1 MVTLAVLAFFP
12 PEDLLQAA
20 RFLLFIFLGLSD
32 KLKSNDR
39 GRGGLGFA
47 LVRDLLNLIAPI
59 PRPKETLWETRWEN
73 IHLTF
78 YNFYASFR
86 H

>member
-32 KLKSNDR
+32 ELKSNGSERR
-39 GRGGLGFA
+39 GIGFA
-47 LVRDLLNLIAPI
+47 LVRDWLGKFAN
-59 PRPKETLWETRWEN
+59 R
-73 IHLTF
+73 F
-78 YNFYASFR
+78 FSC
-86 H
+86 